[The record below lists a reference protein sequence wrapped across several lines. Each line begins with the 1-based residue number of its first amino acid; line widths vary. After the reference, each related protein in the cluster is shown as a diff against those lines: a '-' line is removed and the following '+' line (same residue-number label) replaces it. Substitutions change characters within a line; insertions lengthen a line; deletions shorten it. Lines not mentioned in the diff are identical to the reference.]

1 MIPVSFTE
9 PNGTVHVAVES
20 SQGEVEPCIS
30 SNVQRRWQIGSGTQV
45 HSCPMLYVEE
55 LGGGRVWGN
64 PSFALT
70 IDKSA
75 HDALEDG
82 RHTLAFRIEA
92 SDGSI
97 TSDIYKL
104 TWFKGVSFESSDPDP
119 DTGERE
125 FFSQPQYANVVGTA
139 PLGWHNVCTPACPEH

>member
-1 MIPVSFTE
+1 
-9 PNGTVHVAVES
+9 
-20 SQGEVEPCIS
+20 
-30 SNVQRRWQIGSGTQV
+30 V

-64 PSFALT
+64 PAFALT
-70 IDKSA
+70 IEQST
-75 HDALEDG
+75 HDTLGDG
-82 RHTLAFRIEA
+82 KYTLAFRIEA
-92 SDGSI
+92 SDRSI
-97 TSDIYKL
+97 ASEIYKL